1 MRWVFHGDPLPDR
14 RRDAVE
20 IRDGFR
26 KVSQLYQQKILRSP
40 WESSNPR
47 FCDLEALEIQKPRH
61 YVSLRLPDGFADRV
75 REELAAALAD
85 EERRVRL
92 VHEHLTKRI
101 NELDVAE
108 NNLLDLVEAGGA
120 VAAKVRDRLMAIGE
134 ERGRVKSELAEQG
147 PLLEAGAAVIEA
159 ALGPAGRPAGAIPP
173 NE

>member
-1 MRWVFHGDPLPDR
+1 MVTR
-14 RRDAVE
+14 
-20 IRDGFR
+20 
-26 KVSQLYQQKILRSP
+26 YQTGGGTQS
-40 WESSNPR
+40 R
-47 FCDLEALEIQKPRH
+47 FGTDLERFRNFISKRYSGHLGRVQTRVFVIWKRWKYKNHGITSACVCRTAL
-61 YVSLRLPDGFADRV
+61 
-75 REELAAALAD
+75 
-85 EERRVRL
+85 RVRL